1 MTPLSFINGANQRYN
16 IASYTYKHLKINQ
29 EQKCVF
35 VLLLLLLHYP
45 FLYINA
51 QTEDKMVNRSRLE
64 KVQSFVSVGVN
75 INTIACAQIKL
86 LTTLCSK
93 KGT

>member
-1 MTPLSFINGANQRYN
+1 MCVCTVTPLATLSLFAHKCANRGQ
-16 IASYTYKHLKINQ
+16 
-29 EQKCVF
+29 
-35 VLLLLLLHYP
+35 
-45 FLYINA
+45 
-51 QTEDKMVNRSRLE
+51 DVNRSRLE

>member
-1 MTPLSFINGANQRYN
+1 MCVYIVTPLATLS
-16 IASYTYKHLKINQ
+16 L
-29 EQKCVF
+29 
-35 VLLLLLLHYP
+35 
-45 FLYINA
+45 LYINA
-51 QTEDKMVNRSRLE
+51 QTEVKMVNRSRLE

-75 INTIACAQIKL
+75 KNTIACAQIKL